1 VSVYGFVI
9 PDRLRRARRS
19 CVPSAPS
26 GLPVSTLSLAI
37 AVWLAFNALLG
48 LAMLRPRRRR

>member
-1 VSVYGFVI
+1 
-9 PDRLRRARRS
+9 
-19 CVPSAPS
+19 
-26 GLPVSTLSLAI
+26 LPVSTLSLAI